1 MCGKDADLMCYH
13 RFVLLCQ
20 LALEYGNFQERGQ
33 LVYQHGHNSLVCAK
47 QTSGRLQAEIQGACS
62 STKHGYSQ
70 HLSLLQ
76 CSRLLKVF
84 CVVLY

>member
-33 LVYQHGHNSLVCAK
+33 LVYQHSHNSLVCAK
-47 QTSGRLQAEIQGACS
+47 TNLR
-62 STKHGYSQ
+62 
-70 HLSLLQ
+70 
-76 CSRLLKVF
+76 
-84 CVVLY
+84 